1 MGHATTLL
9 LVSDL
14 HRSLAVE
21 GDRRRVPAPQTRAAQ
36 ASPNLV
42 RRSTKSVRTDSE
54 RGLGEAKKVD
64 ESTSKDK
71 RREEKGRTVQ
81 SVVEESEEEDRGGR

>member
-54 RGLGEAKKVD
+54 RGRG
-64 ESTSKDK
+64 
-71 RREEKGRTVQ
+71 
-81 SVVEESEEEDRGGR
+81 SEEGEREHIKEGTYGLESRRGIGGGGPRRALALALLG